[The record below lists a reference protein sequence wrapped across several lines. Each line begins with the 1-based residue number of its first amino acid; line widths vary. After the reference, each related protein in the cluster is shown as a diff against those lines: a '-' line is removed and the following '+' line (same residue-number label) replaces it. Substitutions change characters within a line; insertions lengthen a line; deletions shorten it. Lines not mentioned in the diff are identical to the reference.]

1 MENLLKEI
9 SSLAIQLGDFEFTN
23 NQIENNWLGTSSA
36 TTEAIEKKE
45 LELKVKLPQDYIE
58 FLKIS
63 NGFPP
68 TSAVDSTFLPI
79 EEIGL
84 LKEKDKQ
91 LVDIWCNSGNGINEE
106 LQNAILVTKVHEEQ
120 YFLLIPPITKNNSW
134 QYWKFASWIP
144 GEEPYKNIESY
155 FQSIKEFIQDEL

>member
-9 SSLAIQLGDFEFTN
+9 SNLAIQLGDFEFTN

-45 LELKVKLPQDYIE
+45 LELNIKLPQDYIE

-68 TSAVDSTFLPI
+68 TSDVDSTFLPI

>member
-9 SSLAIQLGDFEFTN
+9 SNLAIQLGDFEFTN

-120 YFLLIPPITKNNSW
+120 YFFLIPPITKNNSW

>member
-1 MENLLKEI
+1 M
-9 SSLAIQLGDFEFTN
+9 
-23 NQIENNWLGTSSA
+23 
-36 TTEAIEKKE
+36 
-45 LELKVKLPQDYIE
+45 PQDYIE

>member
-9 SSLAIQLGDFEFTN
+9 SNLAIQLGDFEFTN

>member
-9 SSLAIQLGDFEFTN
+9 SNLAIQLGDFEFTN

-91 LVDIWCNSGNGINEE
+91 LVDIWCNSGNRINEE
-106 LQNAILVTKVHEEQ
+106 IQNAILVTKVHEEQ

-144 GEEPYKNIESY
+144 GEEPYKSIEIY